1 MSRLRF
7 YASLLFVLQ
16 PIAYTPNFDN
26 LCVLSYN
33 DGSYSFDSGETKA
46 VSEVSR

>member
-7 YASLLFVLQ
+7 YASLLFDSQ
-16 PIAYTPNFDN
+16 PVVYTPYFDN
-26 LCVLSYN
+26 LYVLSYN
-33 DGSYSFDSGETKA
+33 DGSYSFDSGKTKA